1 MIIRGYEIKVDYL
14 KELKKYEWVRPKWT
28 ETKLICCS
36 PFRSEKHPSFAVNL
50 ENGTWIDSGGEGDH
64 YKGNFISLLSYLRN
78 ETYRESE
85 EYVLETYDQLHYKD
99 ADELE
104 LDFEGWV
111 QPKQTYEKL
120 DKGILKN
127 FAYRCGYLERRG
139 IAEIY
144 QRAVK
149 IGYDPKHK
157 AISIPWFD
165 KDGELV
171 AIKFRSVRD
180 KRFWY
185 YSGGQPVRNH
195 LWGMWIVHLKHSKRV
210 FVVESE
216 IDALTL
222 WAHKIPAVAVGGSS
236 MTEEQRKLILE
247 SGVETIVLATDND
260 RAGRRLAESIRD
272 KLNGFVNIEKMWFPA
287 KYKDVNDL
295 PPDLLIKCANDTKD
309 VTFDFL

>member
-1 MIIRGYEIKVDYL
+1 MLIRGYEIQIDYL
-14 KELKKYEWVRPKWT
+14 RELKKYEWEHAKWT
-28 ETKLICCS
+28 ETRLICRS
-36 PFRSEKHPSFAVNL
+36 PFRYEKHPSFAVNL
-50 ENGTWIDSGGEGDH
+50 ETGVWIDSGGDGDY
-64 YKGNFISLLSYLRN
+64 YKGNFVSLVSFLRN
-78 ETYRESE
+78 ETYVESE
-85 EYVLETYDQLHYKD
+85 EYLLETYDQLHYRD

-120 DKGILKN
+120 DEVILKK
-127 FAYRCGYLERRG
+127 FAYRCSYLEQRG

-149 IGYDPKHK
+149 IGYDPQHR

-165 KDGELV
+165 KNGDLV
-171 AIKFRSVRD
+171 AIKFRSVLD

-195 LWGMWIVHLKHSKRV
+195 LWGMWLVHLKHAKRV
-210 FVVESE
+210 FIVESE

-236 MTEEQRKLILE
+236 MTDKQRKLILE
-247 SGVETIVLATDND
+247 GDVETIVLATDND
-260 RAGRRLAESIRD
+260 RAGRRLADSIRD

-295 PPDLLIKCANDTKD
+295 PPELLIQCAKNTEE
-309 VTFDFL
+309 VTFNF